1 MESEK
6 NIMNLFSPIK
16 EKEDK
21 ESEEESK
28 IEIVP
33 FKKVLLKIFKGNNK
47 YYLLDRTK
55 YDINTIMMLLDLNKI
70 NKLAEFFKGYKDGI
84 EKVIFISKMKT
95 ELPNNLND
103 PMDEANLVYGLY
115 KFFCEI
121 DFNGDEHMQWEEF
134 TQFIID
140 TVEGDNEAKVTENED
155 DNNNKLF
162 NEKEMIKFKRYHLSK
177 KLKDN
182 LIHKREIISAV
193 FLSRIN
199 MIIMNEYGTKI
210 LKIYNPRTGK
220 SDKTVDL
227 DAYLQ
232 KETQYLD
239 NSKNYKKNK
248 KAFNFMKTKPNKE
261 QEKLNITKTYSVLF
275 LSKYQNIVAMCL
287 SDKRIVFL
295 NFPSDDRIELV
306 YEMTTPVLEKRVWF
320 LPEHGIWVST
330 GCKMDK
336 SPYYTLNELDI
347 EFALN
352 NQKYE
357 CLFNEGHPYRK
368 HYCEKIPHRGEI
380 MDCIEILRPKMI
392 LTACLDGKIRLI
404 NLYDRDN
411 VKVWCN
417 HSLGVRSLD
426 YNPLIDNIGYVL
438 SVGFEYY
445 INVYCTDLS
454 IDEAFKGKLEGHYAP
469 VISCKFLSY
478 SYMAVSVDE
487 EGNVRIWDT
496 KQKIC
501 LQLIPTPKKNIKIN
515 NLLVLHKFNKYL
527 IFGNK
532 LIYYDAHYKEEANI
546 QKNAIKDDNYP
557 IKVEYNKYYQ
567 QFFITTLKD
576 VRVYNKDGQLFKCYK
591 KLIENEHFEPDTTIR
606 AFLFENNYRK
616 FYLGFSNGAIM
627 QFNAGNGSLIKS
639 VNEDEEEKDGILTY
653 VYSHSK
659 EITSLFYYHDES
671 LENSHYLL
679 LSTSY
684 DSLINVYNEENPE
697 ETEKL
702 RTIHGGHTLK
712 GKVLEI
718 NCMDFSILLNLF
730 ATAGSDGLIVCW
742 DFEMSK
748 IDDIFYFHSNKL
760 SVNFVKFLEPYPIL
774 AVGYN
779 DGTLYFWGVKQ
790 NKERGE
796 CIFRARNY
804 FKQNRKIDLASIK
817 YMNIINGNL
826 PEINYSVPLKKY
838 FDENSP
844 FMNNKNKMVNSKKS
858 KYIKYE
864 KNIDEEKKKN
874 NNVDEENDL
883 DLVPD
888 IYKDEIIDYSI
899 DPNIYEEVNNENSE
913 EKKKK
918 IRYRLYLIIG
928 DSQGNIKLID
938 IMGFVHKKQLEPASK
953 VIIKSTFNILKK
965 DDINAETILNH
976 NIFPKD
982 ENQLPTYT
990 NMYHKM
996 IQNEFQAHMDEI
1008 TCITVVESLS
1018 CFISSS
1024 KDKFVKIYNYDCEC
1038 LGVINSLPKLAKY
1051 EGEMPKWQF
1060 NIDEKKIL
1068 EDEINEVV
1076 GIFEKV
1082 GVETIFVG
1090 SKTDKEVEHLQIA
1103 EKNEADKKNMNDFK
1117 DKSKKKFQKIEKVEK
1132 KKEKDD
1138 TDDNRVVLTYE
1149 GFYVQEAEKKIEKMI
1164 NVDVPKLGINEIT
1177 SKVIGTVINNNKKLK
1192 RLEEIKQEFKEALNI
1207 DKEKE
1212 RNKSKKLS
1220 FKNSLAQNLKHN
1232 IRKNTLKKTEI
1243 KNKNKSPKINLK
1255 YINNS
1260 LEDSQ
1265 QTPVAT
1271 TSPTNLNIFSSKT
1284 MNETNIENLENIKEK
1299 LTEEEYRKNTNI
1311 KTCTPR
1317 NLLIENI
1324 RDVILEEIKDKD
1336 HQKSS
1341 RDNAKYSKFESKKSK
1356 NYDINQTQ
1364 RNISIPKRNQSN
1376 IDIPFDAFKKR
1387 MIKKRNKSNY
1397 KIKYRNDL
1405 FSEILFNQTYGNL
1418 KNEGKLTDRT
1428 NFKENFKKK
1437 INTVNLP
1444 YLNEKI
1450 IFSKGETEKLL
1461 NYQFYSTSYRAC
1473 CQTSQYNNMPNSS
1486 MKANFKNNWKMV
1498 RNYVNE
1504 KKENELRNQNRKERL
1519 DFHNK
1524 TEYKIKTGLIN
1535 KNEN

>member
-6 NIMNLFSPIK
+6 NILTLFSPTK
-16 EKEDK
+16 DKEDK

-33 FKKVLLKIFKGNNK
+33 FKKVLLKIFKGSNK

-84 EKVIFISKMKT
+84 EKVVFIAKMKT

-140 TVEGDNEAKVTENED
+140 TVEGDNEAKINENED

-182 LIHKREIISAV
+182 LIHKKEIISSV

-199 MIIMNEYGTKI
+199 MIIMNEYGTRL
-210 LKIYNPRTGK
+210 LKVYNPRTGK

-227 DAYLQ
+227 DTYLQ
-232 KETQYLD
+232 KEPQYLD

-248 KAFNFMKTKPNKE
+248 KIFNYMKNKPKE
-261 QEKLNITKTYSVLF
+261 QEKLTITTTYSVLF

-287 SDKRIVFL
+287 SDKRIVFFH
-295 NFPSDDRIELV
+295 FPADDRIELI

-320 LPEHGIWVST
+320 LPEHGIWVSS

-336 SPYYTLNELDI
+336 FPYYTLNELDI
-347 EFALN
+347 EFSLN

-368 HYCEKIPHRGEI
+368 NYCEKIPHKGEI
-380 MDCIEILRPKMI
+380 MDCIEILRPKMV

-501 LQLIPTPKKNIKIN
+501 LQLIPTPKKNLKIN
-515 NLLVLHKFNKYL
+515 NLLVLPKFNKFL

-532 LIYYDAHYKEEANI
+532 LIYYDAHYKEETNI

-576 VRVYNKDGQLFKCYK
+576 VRVYNKDGQMFKCYK
-591 KLIENEHFEPDTTIR
+591 KLIANEHFEPDTTIR

-627 QFNAGNGSLIKS
+627 QFNAGNGSLIKA
-639 VNEDEEEKDGILTY
+639 VNEDEEEKDGIQTY

-659 EITSLFYYHDES
+659 DITSLFYYHDES
-671 LENSHYLL
+671 VENSHYLL

-718 NCMDFSILLNLF
+718 NCMDFSVLLNLF

-748 IDDIFYFHSNKL
+748 IDDIFYFYSNKL
-760 SVNFVKFLEPYPIL
+760 SVNCVKFLEPYPIL

-779 DGTLYFWGVKQ
+779 DGTLFFWGVKQ

-804 FKQNRKIDLASIK
+804 FKQYRKIDLASIK
-817 YMNIINGNL
+817 YMNIISGNL

-844 FMNNKNKMVNSKKS
+844 FMNNNNKNMNTKKS
-858 KYIKYE
+858 KYAIYD
-864 KNIDEEKKKN
+864 KNLDEERSKYKGK
-874 NNVDEENDL
+874 VDEENEL

-899 DPNIYEEVNNENSE
+899 DPNIYEEVNNENNE
-913 EKKKK
+913 EQKKN
-918 IRYRLYLIIG
+918 IRNRLYLIIG

-982 ENQLPTYT
+982 ENHLPPYT

-1008 TCITVVESLS
+1008 TCITVIESLS

-1051 EGEMPKWQF
+1051 EGEMPKWKF

-1090 SKTDKEVEHLQIA
+1090 SKTDKEVEHIQLT
-1103 EKNEADKKNMNDFK
+1103 EKNEAGNKNMNDFK

-1132 KKEKDD
+1132 IKEKSDI
-1138 TDDNRVVLTYE
+1138 DDNKVVLTYE
-1149 GFYVQEAEKKIEKMI
+1149 GFYVQEAERKIEGMI
-1164 NVDVPKLGINEIT
+1164 NADIPKLGINEIT
-1177 SKVIGTVINNNKKLK
+1177 SKVIGTVIENNKKKK
-1192 RLEEIKQEFKEALNI
+1192 RLEEIRQEFKDALNI

-1212 RNKSKKLS
+1212 NKSKKLT
-1220 FKNSLAQNLKHN
+1220 FRNSLAQNLKFN
-1232 IRKNTLKKTEI
+1232 IRKNRSKKLEI
-1243 KNKNKSPKINLK
+1243 INKNKNPKINLK
-1255 YINNS
+1255 YINNN

-1265 QTPVAT
+1265 QTPMSIN
-1271 TSPTNLNIFSSKT
+1271 SPTTINIPSSKNV
-1284 MNETNIENLENIKEK
+1284 NENNIVNTESFKEK
-1299 LTEEEYRKNTNI
+1299 LSDEITQ
-1311 KTCTPR
+1311 KTTTPK

-1324 RDVILEEIKDKD
+1324 TDVILEEIKNKT
-1336 HQKSS
+1336 QPKTS
-1341 RDNAKYSKFESKKSK
+1341 RNIEKLTFEEKKSK
-1356 NYDINQTQ
+1356 NYDNNQTQ
-1364 RNISIPKRNQSN
+1364 KNISIPKRNHSN
-1376 IDIPFDAFKKR
+1376 MEMLFDPFKKR
-1387 MIKKRNKSNY
+1387 MLKRRNKSNN
-1397 KIKYRNDL
+1397 KIKFRNDL
-1405 FSEILFNQTYGNL
+1405 FSESLFSKTHGNL

-1428 NFKENFKKK
+1428 NFKENFTKK
-1437 INTVNLP
+1437 INKVNLP

-1450 IFSKGETEKLL
+1450 IFSRGETEKLL
-1461 NYQFYSTSYRAC
+1461 NYHFYSTSYKAC
-1473 CQTSQYNNMPNSS
+1473 CQTIQYNDMPNNS

-1504 KKENELRNQNRKERL
+1504 KKESEIRNQNRREKL
-1519 DFHNK
+1519 DNKNK

-1535 KNEN
+1535 KTEN

>member
-1 MESEK
+1 MENEK
-6 NIMNLFSPIK
+6 NTLSLFSPTK
-16 EKEDK
+16 DKEDK
-21 ESEEESK
+21 ETKEDPN

-33 FKKVLLKIFKGNNK
+33 FKKVLLKIFKEHNK

-55 YDINTIMMLLDLNKI
+55 YDLNTIMMLLDLNKI
-70 NKLAEFFKGYKDGI
+70 NKLAEFFKGYKEGI
-84 EKVIFISKMKT
+84 EKVVFIAKMKT

-140 TVEGDNEAKVTENED
+140 TVEGDNEAKINENED

-199 MIIMNEYGTKI
+199 MLIMNEYGTRI
-210 LKIYNPRTGK
+210 LKIYNPRTGR

-227 DAYLQ
+227 DTYLQ
-232 KETQYLD
+232 KEPQYLE

-248 KAFNFMKTKPNKE
+248 KTFNYMKAKPKE
-261 QEKLNITKTYSVLF
+261 QEKLTITTTYSVLF

-287 SDKRIVFL
+287 SDKRIVFF
-295 NFPSDDRIELV
+295 NFPSDDRIELIF
-306 YEMTTPVLEKRVWF
+306 EMTTPVLEKRVWF
-320 LPEHGIWVST
+320 LPEHGIWVSS

-336 SPYYTLNELDI
+336 FPYYTLNELDI
-347 EFALN
+347 EFSLN

-368 HYCEKIPHRGEI
+368 NYCEKIPHKGEI
-380 MDCIEILRPKMI
+380 MDCIEILRPKMV

-426 YNPLIDNIGYVL
+426 YNPLIDNIGYIL

-501 LQLIPTPKKNIKIN
+501 LQLIPTPKKNLKIN
-515 NLLVLHKFNKYL
+515 NLLVLPKFNKFFIY
-527 IFGNK
+527 GNK

-557 IKVEYNKYYQ
+557 IKVEYNKYYH

-591 KLIENEHFEPDTTIR
+591 KLIANEHFESDVTIKE
-606 AFLFENNYRK
+606 FLFENNYRK

-627 QFNAGNGSLIKS
+627 QFNAGNGSLIKA
-639 VNEDEEEKDGILTY
+639 VNEDEEEKDGIQTY

-659 EITSLFYYHDES
+659 DITALYYYHDES
-671 LENSHYLL
+671 LENSHHLL

-684 DSLINVYNEENPE
+684 DSLINVYNEKNPE

-774 AVGYN
+774 AAGYS

-804 FKQNRKIDLASIK
+804 FKQYRKIDLASIK
-817 YMNIINGNL
+817 YMNIISGNL
-826 PEINYSVPLKKY
+826 PEINYSVPLRKY

-844 FMNNKNKMVNSKKS
+844 FMNNNNKIMNNKKS
-858 KYIKYE
+858 KYTKYD
-864 KNIDEEKKKN
+864 KIINEEKAKPDNKAA
-874 NNVDEENDL
+874 EENEL
-883 DLVPD
+883 DLVPE

-899 DPNIYEEVNNENSE
+899 DPNIYEEVNNDNDE
-913 EKKKK
+913 ELKKK
-918 IRYRLYLIIG
+918 IRNRLYLIIG

-938 IMGFVHKKQLEPASK
+938 IMGFVHKKKLEPASK
-953 VIIKSTFNILKK
+953 VIIKSSFNILKK

-982 ENQLPTYT
+982 ENQLPVFT

-1024 KDKFVKIYNYDCEC
+1024 KDKFVKIFNYDCEC

-1051 EGEMPKWQF
+1051 EGEMPKWKF

-1068 EDEINEVV
+1068 EDEIYEVV

-1082 GVETIFVG
+1082 GVETILVG
-1090 SKTDKEVEHLQIA
+1090 SKTDKEVENIQIT
-1103 EKNEADKKNMNDFK
+1103 EKNEAGKKNMNDFK
-1117 DKSKKKFQKIEKVEK
+1117 DKTKKKFQKIEKVEK
-1132 KKEKDD
+1132 KKEKSDI
-1138 TDDNRVVLTYE
+1138 DDNKVVLTYE
-1149 GFYVQEAEKKIEKMI
+1149 GFYVQEAEKKIESMI

-1177 SKVIGTVINNNKKLK
+1177 SKAIGTVIDNNKKIK
-1192 RLEEIKQEFKEALNI
+1192 RLEEIKKEFKGALNI

-1212 RNKSKKLS
+1212 INKSKKLS
-1220 FKNSLAQNLKHN
+1220 FRNSLAQNLKHN
-1232 IRKNTLKKTEI
+1232 IRKTSSKKLEI
-1243 KNKNKSPKINLK
+1243 KSKNKIPKINMK
-1255 YINNS
+1255 YINNN
-1260 LEDSQ
+1260 LEDNQ
-1265 QTPVAT
+1265 QTPIST
-1271 TSPTNLNIFSSKT
+1271 TSLINIKIPSSK
-1284 MNETNIENLENIKEK
+1284 NAKKTNIENTDNIKEK
-1299 LTEEEYRKNTNI
+1299 LADEEMSKLI
-1311 KTCTPR
+1311 LQKTSTTPR
-1317 NLLIENI
+1317 NLLIENMT
-1324 RDVILEEIKDKD
+1324 DAILEEINNKN
-1336 HQKSS
+1336 HPKSS
-1341 RDNAKYSKFESKKSK
+1341 RNNAILKVFEEKKGK
-1356 NYDINQTQ
+1356 NYDKSQTQ
-1364 RNISIPKRNQSN
+1364 KNISVPKRNLSN
-1376 IDIPFDAFKKR
+1376 IEMLFDPFKKR
-1387 MIKKRNKSNY
+1387 MTRRRNKSNY
-1397 KIKYRNDL
+1397 KINNRNGL
-1405 FSEILFNQTYGNL
+1405 FSASLFSKTYGNL
-1418 KNEGKLTDRT
+1418 KDEGKLTDRT
-1428 NFKENFKKK
+1428 NFKENFTKK
-1437 INTVNLP
+1437 INTTNLP

-1450 IFSKGETEKLL
+1450 IFSRGETEKLL
-1461 NYQFYSTSYRAC
+1461 NYHFYSTSYRAC
-1473 CQTSQYNNMPNSS
+1473 CQTAQYNNMPNSS

-1504 KKENELRNQNRKERL
+1504 KKENEIRNQNRKERL
-1519 DFHNK
+1519 DSKNK
-1524 TEYKIKTGLIN
+1524 TNIKLN
-1535 KNEN
+1535 LDS

>member
-1 MESEK
+1 
-6 NIMNLFSPIK
+6 
-16 EKEDK
+16 
-21 ESEEESK
+21 
-28 IEIVP
+28 
-33 FKKVLLKIFKGNNK
+33 
-47 YYLLDRTK
+47 
-55 YDINTIMMLLDLNKI
+55 
-70 NKLAEFFKGYKDGI
+70 
-84 EKVIFISKMKT
+84 
-95 ELPNNLND
+95 
-103 PMDEANLVYGLY
+103 
-115 KFFCEI
+115 
-121 DFNGDEHMQWEEF
+121 
-134 TQFIID
+134 
-140 TVEGDNEAKVTENED
+140 
-155 DNNNKLF
+155 
-162 NEKEMIKFKRYHLSK
+162 
-177 KLKDN
+177 
-182 LIHKREIISAV
+182 
-193 FLSRIN
+193 
-199 MIIMNEYGTKI
+199 
-210 LKIYNPRTGK
+210 
-220 SDKTVDL
+220 
-227 DAYLQ
+227 
-232 KETQYLD
+232 
-239 NSKNYKKNK
+239 
-248 KAFNFMKTKPNKE
+248 
-261 QEKLNITKTYSVLF
+261 
-275 LSKYQNIVAMCL
+275 
-287 SDKRIVFL
+287 
-295 NFPSDDRIELV
+295 
-306 YEMTTPVLEKRVWF
+306 
-320 LPEHGIWVST
+320 
-330 GCKMDK
+330 
-336 SPYYTLNELDI
+336 
-347 EFALN
+347 
-352 NQKYE
+352 
-357 CLFNEGHPYRK
+357 
-368 HYCEKIPHRGEI
+368 
-380 MDCIEILRPKMI
+380 MDCIEILRPKMV

-411 VKVWCN
+411 IKVWSN

-501 LQLIPTPKKNIKIN
+501 LQLIPTPKKNLKIN
-515 NLLVLHKFNKYL
+515 NLLVLPKFNKFL

-532 LIYYDAHYKEEANI
+532 LIYYDAHYKEETNI

-591 KLIENEHFEPDTTIR
+591 KLIANEHFDPDTTIR
-606 AFLFENNYRK
+606 AFLFGNNYRK

-627 QFNAGNGSLIKS
+627 QFNAGNGSLIKA
-639 VNEDEEEKDGILTY
+639 VNEDEEEKDDIQTY

-659 EITSLFYYHDES
+659 DITSLYYYHDES

-730 ATAGSDGLIVCW
+730 ATADSDGLIVCW

-760 SVNFVKFLEPYPIL
+760 SVNFIKFLEPYPIL

-804 FKQNRKIDLASIK
+804 FKQYRKIDLASIK
-817 YMNIINGNL
+817 YMNIISGNL
-826 PEINYSVPLKKY
+826 PEINYRVPLKKY

-844 FMNNKNKMVNSKKS
+844 FMNNQNIMNNKKS
-858 KYIKYE
+858 KHTKYD
-864 KNIDEEKKKN
+864 KNIDEEKPKQN
-874 NNVDEENDL
+874 NKVDEENDL

-899 DPNIYEEVNNENSE
+899 DPNIYEEVNNENNE
-913 EKKKK
+913 EQKKK
-918 IRYRLYLIIG
+918 IRNRLYLIIG

-982 ENQLPTYT
+982 ENHLPAYT

-996 IQNEFQAHMDEI
+996 IQNEFQAHTDEI

-1038 LGVINSLPKLAKY
+1038 LGVINSLPKLVKY
-1051 EGEMPKWQF
+1051 EGEMPKWKF

-1090 SKTDKEVEHLQIA
+1090 SKTDKEVEHIQLA
-1103 EKNEADKKNMNDFK
+1103 EKNDAGKKDMNDFK

-1132 KKEKDD
+1132 KKEKSDI
-1138 TDDNRVVLTYE
+1138 DDNKVVLTYE
-1149 GFYVQEAEKKIEKMI
+1149 GFYVQEVE
-1164 NVDVPKLGINEIT
+1164 
-1177 SKVIGTVINNNKKLK
+1177 KKLK
-1192 RLEEIKQEFKEALNI
+1192 
-1207 DKEKE
+1207 
-1212 RNKSKKLS
+1212 
-1220 FKNSLAQNLKHN
+1220 
-1232 IRKNTLKKTEI
+1232 
-1243 KNKNKSPKINLK
+1243 
-1255 YINNS
+1255 
-1260 LEDSQ
+1260 
-1265 QTPVAT
+1265 V
-1271 TSPTNLNIFSSKT
+1271 
-1284 MNETNIENLENIKEK
+1284 
-1299 LTEEEYRKNTNI
+1299 
-1311 KTCTPR
+1311 
-1317 NLLIENI
+1317 
-1324 RDVILEEIKDKD
+1324 
-1336 HQKSS
+1336 
-1341 RDNAKYSKFESKKSK
+1341 
-1356 NYDINQTQ
+1356 
-1364 RNISIPKRNQSN
+1364 
-1376 IDIPFDAFKKR
+1376 
-1387 MIKKRNKSNY
+1387 
-1397 KIKYRNDL
+1397 
-1405 FSEILFNQTYGNL
+1405 
-1418 KNEGKLTDRT
+1418 
-1428 NFKENFKKK
+1428 
-1437 INTVNLP
+1437 
-1444 YLNEKI
+1444 
-1450 IFSKGETEKLL
+1450 
-1461 NYQFYSTSYRAC
+1461 
-1473 CQTSQYNNMPNSS
+1473 
-1486 MKANFKNNWKMV
+1486 
-1498 RNYVNE
+1498 
-1504 KKENELRNQNRKERL
+1504 
-1519 DFHNK
+1519 
-1524 TEYKIKTGLIN
+1524 
-1535 KNEN
+1535 